1 MRKLLVIATILVL
14 AGLGWYG
21 TRDWWMPKGQA
32 SKGPA
37 APRAVAVT
45 VPSAERKPVPVQVEA
60 IGTVAPIATVALK
73 SRIETMIQ
81 QVHFEDGAYVKQG
94 DLLFTL
100 DSRQLDALIAQAEGT
115 LARDQA
121 QLEGN
126 ERDVRRFNELIAKGA
141 TTQVNLDNAKT
152 QGDLLRGTIKADQS
166 IIESLK
172 IQKSYTVIRAPI
184 AGRISAAN
192 FKVGNFV
199 RPADITPL
207 AVINQIAPV
216 YVAFSV
222 PQRVLPELRDAMAS
236 RRLAQVTAT
245 MPGTDKSETG
255 TVAMVENTVDPATGM
270 VMVRAAMDNKA
281 ETLWPGTLVNVTLTI
296 RSENVVVV
304 PSVAVQRGQGGSFVF
319 VVKDNVAQTQP
330 VKVSRTLEG
339 VSVVSE
345 GLSGAE
351 TVVTDGQLLLSNG
364 TRVAPR
370 AVSKAGA

>member
-1 MRKLLVIATILVL
+1 MRKLLVIAAILVL
-14 AGLGWYG
+14 AGLGWFG
-21 TRDWWMPKGQA
+21 TRDLWMPKGQA
-32 SKGPA
+32 SKGPP

-45 VPSAERKPVPVQVEA
+45 VTSAERKPVPVQVEA
-60 IGTVAPIATVALK
+60 MGTVAPIATVALK

-100 DSRQLDALIAQAEGT
+100 DARQLDALIAQAEGT

-152 QGDLLRGTIKADQS
+152 QGELLRGTIKADQS

-184 AGRISAAN
+184 SGRISAAN

-199 RPADITPL
+199 RPADVMPL

-236 RRLAQVTAT
+236 GASQVTAT
-245 MPGTDKSETG
+245 MPGSNKSETG
-255 TVAMVENTVDPATGM
+255 IVAMVENTVDPATGM

-281 ETLWPGTLVNVTLTI
+281 ETLWPGTLVNVILTI

-304 PSVAVQRGQGGSFVF
+304 PSVAVQRGQTGSFVF

-339 VSVVSE
+339 LSVVSE
-345 GLSGAE
+345 GLTGVE
-351 TVVTDGQLLLSNG
+351 TIVTDGQLLLSNG
-364 TRVAPR
+364 TRVTPR